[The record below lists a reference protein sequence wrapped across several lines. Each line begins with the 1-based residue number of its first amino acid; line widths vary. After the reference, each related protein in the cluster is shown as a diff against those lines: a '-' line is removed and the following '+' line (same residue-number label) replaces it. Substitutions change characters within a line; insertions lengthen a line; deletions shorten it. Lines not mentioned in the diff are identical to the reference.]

1 MGLLRFDVHNTEL
14 LTEQRLAR
22 SFVAG
27 MDEAPFYGRTIR
39 NGSSLVIERTDDASG
54 CFTLPWPVEGHG
66 DWLLAT
72 STLMERE
79 RPYQLE
85 VELARGLVFRLRDQ
99 LGAWEQLGLETPD
112 TLRASVANATRHF
125 TRAATRQADSAEA
138 AKHAEAA
145 IEAGA
150 ATACDLASIYAHQA
164 LAFRRQETEKL
175 GTLMGVRLDTAAP
188 PTPVA
193 HRLTDI
199 CNVVGAPCG
208 WGSIEP
214 SEGRRDWSAAD
225 APIEWA
231 RSRGLRVCGGPLIE
245 FDDRRLP
252 NWAYLW
258 EGDIDTLASLMIG
271 HVRATVERYKGKV
284 QLWNVASR
292 VNRTGILSLSDEQR
306 LSIVAGAVKA
316 VRQLDPQTPVV
327 VGVDQPWGEYRGR
340 TDTELSPLDFAD
352 ALERADLGIAGFD
365 LELNIGYYPLAT
377 ALRNPL
383 AFSRLIDMW
392 NVRLESPLMLT
403 ITLPS
408 SAEADPNADPQPKV
422 VAGGESSAAEITK
435 AWQAAWARERLPMLL
450 AKNAVQV
457 IMWGQLTD
465 ATPHSFPNGGL
476 YAADG
481 IEKPIVNELH
491 QLRAEYL
498 V

>member
-1 MGLLRFDVHNTEL
+1 MGLLRFEVQATDL
-14 LTEQRLAR
+14 LSDDRLAR
-22 SFVAG
+22 SFIAG
-27 MDEAPFYGRTIR
+27 PDDSPFFGRTIR
-39 NGSSLVIERTDDASG
+39 NGSSLVVERREDLSG
-54 CFTLPWPVEGHG
+54 CFTLPWPIAGQG

-85 VELARGLVFRLRDQ
+85 VELARGVVFRLRDQ
-99 LGAWEQLGLETPD
+99 LGAWEQLGLDTPAA
-112 TLRASVANATRHF
+112 LRDSVAEATRRF
-125 TRAATRQADSAEA
+125 TRAATRQADPPEA
-138 AKHAEAA
+138 ARHAAEA
-145 IEAGA
+145 IEAA
-150 ATACDLASIYAHQA
+150 AQAACELSSVYAEQA
-164 LAFRRQETEKL
+164 LAFRRTASEKL
-175 GTLMGVRLDTAAP
+175 GTLMGVRLNGTP
-188 PTPVA
+188 PTGPQA
-193 HRLTDI
+193 HRLSDI
-199 CNVVGAPCG
+199 CNVVGVPAG
-208 WGSIEP
+208 WGVIEP
-214 SEGRRDWSAAD
+214 SEGKRDWSHVD
-225 APIEWA
+225 GPIDWA
-231 RSRGLRVCGGPLIE
+231 RSRGLRVCGGPLLE

-271 HVRATVERYKGKV
+271 HVRATVQRYRGKV

-292 VNRTGILSLSDEQR
+292 VNRTSILSLSDEER

-327 VGVDQPWGEYRGR
+327 VGIDQPWGEYRGR
-340 TDTELSPLDFAD
+340 VDSELAPIDFAD

-377 ALRNPL
+377 SLRNPL

-403 ITLPS
+403 VTLPS
-408 SAEADPNADPQPKV
+408 SAEADPHADPQPQV
-422 VAGGESSAAEITK
+422 VAGGVGGSDGVSP

-457 IMWGQLTD
+457 IMWGQFTD
-465 ATPHSFPNGGL
+465 AAPHSFPHGGL
-476 YAADG
+476 YNAAG
-481 IEKPIVNELH
+481 VEKPVVNELH
-491 QLRAEYL
+491 KLRADLL

>member
-1 MGLLRFDVHNTEL
+1 MGLLRFDVQNAEL
-14 LTEQRLAR
+14 LTDQRLAR

-27 MDEAPFYGRTIR
+27 MDESPFFGRTIR
-39 NGSSLVIERTDDASG
+39 NGSSLVVERDENSSG
-54 CFTLPWPVEGHG
+54 CFTLPWPIEGQG

-99 LGAWEQLGLETPD
+99 LGAWEQLGLETSEP
-112 TLRASVANATRHF
+112 LRESIAESTRLF
-125 TRAATRQADSAEA
+125 TRAATRQADPAAAGGFATEA
-138 AKHAEAA
+138 IAA
-145 IEAGA
+145 A
-150 ATACDLASIYAHQA
+150 ATAACDLASVYAEQA
-164 LAFRRQETEKL
+164 LAFRRQENSKL
-175 GTLMGVRLDTAAP
+175 GTLMGVRLDGAAP
-188 PTPVA
+188 PTPTA
-193 HRLTDI
+193 HRLSDF
-199 CNVVGAPCG
+199 CNVVGTPCS
-208 WGSIEP
+208 WGLVEP
-214 SEGRRDWSAAD
+214 SEGKRDWSGAD
-225 APIEWA
+225 KAIEWA
-231 RSRGLRVCGGPLIE
+231 RARGLRVCSGPLLE

-258 EGDIDTLASLMIG
+258 EGDIDTVASLMIG
-271 HVRATVERYKGKV
+271 HVRAAVERYKGKV
-284 QLWNVASR
+284 QLWNIASR
-292 VNRTGILSLSDEQR
+292 VNRAGILSLSDEER
-306 LSIVAGAVKA
+306 LSIVAGAVRA

-340 TDTELSPLDFAD
+340 TNTELSPLDFAD

-392 NVRLESPLMLT
+392 SVRLESPLMLT

-408 SAEADPNADPQPKV
+408 NTGEDPRADPQPQV
-422 VAGGESSAAEITK
+422 VAGGESHAAQITK
-435 AWQAAWARERLPMLL
+435 EWQAAWARERLPMLL

-457 IMWGQLTD
+457 IMWGQLSD
-465 ATPHSFPNGGL
+465 ATPHSFPHGGL
-476 YAADG
+476 YSPEE

-491 QLRAEYL
+491 KLRVEYL
-498 V
+498 A